1 MKIIPY
7 FSAKNYHL
15 MRSPANLFTGFLLL
29 LECQKDIKSRIGDKK
44 YNS

>member
-15 MRSPANLFTGFLLL
+15 MRSSAKLFTRFVLLIK
-29 LECQKDIKSRIGDKK
+29 CKKDIKSRIGDKK
-44 YNS
+44 